1 MLLTRTFI
9 LSLLLLLCTNLLFAE
24 EYSIPK
30 EKLGELDGNW
40 HLRIADGMEARK
52 ARTIL
57 EFDFKKMTISGFDGC
72 NKISGILVVS
82 QDNNMTAKL
91 IATKMACRRSIH
103 AYASKRLHE
112 TLAEG
117 FTIMRATSNGVDGIM
132 LKSAH
137 HTLFFKKMGGEVE
150 KSSGWQFFDLDLDF
164 DYDFDFG
171 FGSDSKSDTNE
182 TNNTSTTGPKQN

>member
-1 MLLTRTFI
+1 MLLTSTFI

-24 EYSIPK
+24 QYSIPK
-30 EKLGELDGNW
+30 EKLGKLDGNW
-40 HLRIADGMEARK
+40 HLRIADGKEARK

-57 EFDFKKMTISGFDGC
+57 EFDSKTMAISGFDGC
-72 NKISGILVVS
+72 NKISGTLVVGP
-82 QDNNMTAKL
+82 DNNMTSKL

-117 FTIMRATSNGVDGIM
+117 FTIFHASSNGVNGIM

-182 TNNTSTTGPKQN
+182 TNNTSTPGPKQN